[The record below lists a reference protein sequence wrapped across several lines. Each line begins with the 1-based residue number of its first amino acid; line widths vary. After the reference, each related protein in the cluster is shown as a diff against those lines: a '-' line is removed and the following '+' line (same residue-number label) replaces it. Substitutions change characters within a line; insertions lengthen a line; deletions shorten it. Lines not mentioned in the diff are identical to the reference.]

1 VAFAAGTNA
10 LEDVLMQGMTALNM
24 NEYLHSRDELPTKPS
39 IILEDTDDMSNYE
52 PRPSFENHASARDM
66 MAHLH
71 GMTPVPR
78 RNQRPPRLSMQSVGS
93 VSTTGTACKYNA
105 ASPFPQAPM
114 SSIGQNSTVKCGAND
129 FVGT

>member
-1 VAFAAGTNA
+1 
-10 LEDVLMQGMTALNM
+10 MQGLTALTM
-24 NEYLHSRDELPTKPS
+24 NDNLHSRDEHPLKPS
-39 IILEDTDDMSNYE
+39 IIIEDSDDLSCYE

-78 RNQRPPRLSMQSVGS
+78 KNQRPPRLSLQSIGS
-93 VSTTGTACKYNA
+93 VNTTGTACKYNA

-114 SSIGQNSTVKCGAND
+114 STMKCGAND
-129 FVGT
+129 FVAT